1 MVGSISCHIFSLKV
15 SDWLSC
21 PLTLKK
27 KVHSIEVAFNTGLFS
42 ESTRIVSCNCNPNKD
57 IRTPVSTASQPYSN
71 FVYYLEALQNCMMRT
86 VSRFLFGW
94 IGDWQCVQ
102 EAFCH
107 KPRRMLYAFSVIGI
121 GVAMISKSKN
131 CSGFQVWLWFS
142 GLRVCR
148 VTGKWWVQYQ
158 PFAVGSNP
166 LLNTEKVGYGAN
178 LVLAMNQGP
187 LK

>member
-27 KVHSIEVAFNTGLFS
+27 KVHSIEVAFNTGLLG
-42 ESTRIVSCNCNPNKD
+42 ESTRTVSCNCNSNKD

-71 FVYYLEALQNCMMRT
+71 FVYYLEALQNFMMRT
-86 VSRFLFGW
+86 DSRFLFGW

-121 GVAMISKSKN
+121 GVAMISKRKTVQGFRCGCGLVVCAFAGSPG
-131 CSGFQVWLWFS
+131 SGGFS
-142 GLRVCR
+142 ISRSQ
-148 VTGKWWVQYQ
+148 WV
-158 PFAVGSNP
+158 VILS
-166 LLNTEKVGYGAN
+166 LI
-178 LVLAMNQGP
+178 
-187 LK
+187 LKK